1 MKHRIYNGEDLQFFD
16 TGNNLTATLQGGDT
30 FNFATLNGTI
40 TVSGSNPVVTM
51 SSGVS
56 NISFGSSKMAIDI
69 NLEGGGAITSKGK
82 TLYIGK
88 KGDTVNL
95 DVPGVS
101 YLMPST
107 FLAKDLE
114 AATLKLSN
122 LPTSDPGTA
131 GSLWNDSGAIKI
143 SS

>member
-1 MKHRIYNGEDLQFFD
+1 MKHRIYNGEALQFFD
-16 TGNNLTATLQGGDT
+16 TGNNLRATLEGGGT
-30 FNFATLNGTI
+30 LNFATLNGTI

-56 NISFGSSKMAIDI
+56 NISFGSSKMAIDL
-69 NLEGGGAITSKGK
+69 NLEGGGAITAKGK

-101 YLMPST
+101 YIMPTT
-107 FLAKDLE
+107 FLAKDIE
-114 AATLKLSN
+114 ASTLTLSS
-122 LPTSDPGTA
+122 LPTSDPGMA
-131 GSLWNDSGAIKI
+131 GRLWNDSGTVKI
-143 SS
+143 SL

>member
-56 NISFGSSKMAIDI
+56 NISFGSSKMAI
-69 NLEGGGAITSKGK
+69 TSKGK

-131 GSLWNDSGAIKI
+131 GSLWNDSGTIKI

>member
-1 MKHRIYNGEDLQFFD
+1 MKHRIYNGESLQFFD
-16 TGNNLTATLQGGDT
+16 TGNNLKATLEGGNT

-56 NISFGSSKMAIDI
+56 NVSFGSSKMAVDI
-69 NLEGGGAITSKGK
+69 SLEGGGAITSKGK

-95 DVPGVS
+95 DVPGVL

-107 FLAKDLE
+107 FLAQEME
-114 AATLKLSN
+114 ASTLKLSN
-122 LPTSDPGTA
+122 LPTSDPGIA
-131 GSLWNDSGAIKI
+131 GTLWNDSGAVKI
-143 SS
+143 SI